1 MGMKEKKILEKNNPK
16 WPILQNGH
24 FSKWPI
30 FKLFLWKFHGLVLG
44 LVGLIDVKGIDVA
57 QPIWSR
63 GCPTQGQKQPKT
75 EHFVFLGCFCPYVKQ
90 PHNHIGWA
98 ISVPFASINPTNQR
112 TNPWN
117 FHRKQERHTV
127 PWPRANNE
135 FLKISWKK
143 NRNRK
148 TFQIDKGKHSN

>member
-1 MGMKEKKILEKNNPK
+1 MGMKQKKNFLEKNNPK

-63 GCPTQGQKQPKT
+63 GCPSQGQKQPKT
-75 EHFVFLGCFCPYVKQ
+75 EHFVFLGCFCHYVKQ
-90 PHNHIGWA
+90 PHNYIGWA
-98 ISVPFASINPTNQR
+98 ISVPLASNNPTNQR
-112 TNPWN
+112 TNTWN
-117 FHRKQERHTV
+117 FHRKKFENL
-127 PWPRANNE
+127 P
-135 FLKISWKK
+135 FWKMAILK
-143 NRNRK
+143 NRPFWISFFEK
-148 TFQIDKGKHSN
+148 KIFLLHPH